1 MDWLESVDK
10 RIIFSVE
17 GTESES
23 VYPQVVAA
31 KIIGVTQPEGGRVIL
46 WIAPLKLRGDG
57 VCSKTKSIELL
68 IGKSFVSSIKLKDSE
83 EKGWT
88 DIYGEIT
95 KVY

>member
-1 MDWLESVDK
+1 MNWLESVDK

-17 GTESES
+17 GTESGS

-31 KIIGVTQPEGGRVIL
+31 KITGVTQPEGGRITL
-46 WIAPLKLRGDG
+46 WIVPLKLRGDG
-57 VCSKTKSIELL
+57 VCSKTKKIELT
-68 IGKSFVSSIKLKDSE
+68 IDKSFVSSIKLKDSE
-83 EKGWT
+83 GKTWT